1 MRLDIP
7 QKFLLNQ
14 PTASSATTSL
24 FISWHSKGNPWHQPS
39 LSCVLA
45 HLLLHVNLF
54 YVKSGRW
61 DLCFQFWKVLVC
73 TGHWGEWVLPLV
85 SSWWLQNP
93 RWIIIPPFSCL
104 IRCSVHTSKY
114 VMFYSEICYLNKRF
128 AIIGCYK
135 LQARR
140 NDLLLIIRNELRRG
154 MLVIIK

>member
-1 MRLDIP
+1 MKLDIP

-24 FISWHSKGNPWHQPS
+24 FVSWHSKGNPWHQPS

-85 SSWWLQNP
+85 SSWWLQNL
-93 RWIIIPPFSCL
+93 RWIIVPPFGCL

-114 VMFYSEICYLNKRF
+114 VMFYSEISYLNKRF

>member
-1 MRLDIP
+1 MKADIA

-14 PTASSATTSL
+14 PTVSSATTSL

-45 HLLLHVNLF
+45 HVLVHVNLF
-54 YVKSGRW
+54 YIKSGRW
-61 DLCFQFWKVLVC
+61 DLCFLFWKVLVC
-73 TGHWGEWVLPLV
+73 TAHRGGRILPLV
-85 SSWWLQNP
+85 SLWWLQNP
-93 RWIIIPPFSCL
+93 HSIIVLPFGCL

-140 NDLLLIIRNELRRG
+140 NDLLLIIRNELWRR